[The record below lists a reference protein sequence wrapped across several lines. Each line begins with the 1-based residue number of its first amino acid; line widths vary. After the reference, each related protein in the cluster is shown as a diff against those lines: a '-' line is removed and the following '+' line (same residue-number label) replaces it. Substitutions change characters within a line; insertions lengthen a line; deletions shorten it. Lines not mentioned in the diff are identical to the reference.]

1 VLRDEFPVLER
12 VAYLNAGTCGPV
24 PHRASEAAREALER
38 EVADGRAGKAH
49 FDRVMDQQQ
58 RLRSGIAEL
67 LGCGPGNVALTH
79 STTDGINTV
88 LSGLELGPGDEVL
101 TTDEEHPGL
110 LAPLAA
116 LELRR
121 GIEVRMVPFAELAN
135 EARPMT
141 KLIACSHVSWVNGQ
155 AADTD
160 ALGAT
165 GVPFLLDGAQ
175 GIGAIR
181 FNPNHLGCAFY
192 AGSGQKWL
200 CGPEGTGYLWIAPG
214 WVDRLHVASSGYMS
228 LSDPARAAELPLRE
242 DAARFEPGY
251 HSAPTSAWALASL
264 GVLGADWDETLG
276 RGPRLAAWLADR
288 LRERGHD
295 VSPRGDTTLVAW
307 RADDDAPATVE
318 RLAAAGIVIR
328 DLPGR
333 GLLRA
338 SVGAWSS
345 EDELERLVRAVGV

>member
-1 VLRDEFPVLER
+1 MLRDEFPVLER
-12 VAYLNAGTCGPV
+12 IAYLNAGTCGPV
-24 PHRASEAAREALER
+24 PRRAQEAAKEALDL
-38 EVADGRAGKAH
+38 EVANGRAGKEH
-49 FDRVMDQQQ
+49 FDLVMDQQQ
-58 RLRSGIAEL
+58 RLRSRIAEL

-88 LSGLELGPGDEVL
+88 LSGLELGRGDEVL

-116 LELRR
+116 LSQRR
-121 GIEVRMVPFAELAN
+121 GVEVRTVPFAELAG
-135 EARPMT
+135 EAGPRT
-141 KLIACSHVSWVNGQ
+141 KLIACSHVSWVNGRV
-155 AADTD
+155 ADTA
-160 ALGAT
+160 ALAAT
-165 GVPFLLDGAQ
+165 GVPVLLDGAQ

-200 CGPEGTGYLWIAPG
+200 CGPEGTGYLWIAHD
-214 WVDRLHVASSGYMS
+214 WVERLHVASSGYMS
-228 LSDPARAAELPLRE
+228 LADPVRALELPLRE
-242 DAARFEPGY
+242 GAARFEPGY

-264 GVLGADWDETLG
+264 DVLGDWDETLM
-276 RGPRLAAWLADR
+276 RGPKLAAWLAER

-295 VSPRGDTTLVAW
+295 VAPRGDTTLVAW
-307 RADDDAPATVE
+307 RANGDSAVTVE
-318 RLAAAGIVIR
+318 RLAAEGIVIR

-345 EDELERLVRAVGV
+345 EDELERLVTSSS

>member
-1 VLRDEFPVLER
+1 MLRDEFPVLER
-12 VAYLNAGTCGPV
+12 IAYLNAGTCGPV
-24 PHRASEAAREALER
+24 PRRAQEAAKEALDL
-38 EVADGRAGKAH
+38 EVAQGRAGKAH
-49 FDRVMDQQQ
+49 FDLVMDQQQ
-58 RLRSGIAEL
+58 RLRGAIAEL

-88 LSGLELGPGDEVL
+88 LSGLELGRGDEVV

-116 LELRR
+116 LSQRR
-121 GIEVRMVPFAELAN
+121 GVEVRTVPFAELAG
-135 EARPMT
+135 EVGPRT
-141 KLIACSHVSWVNGQ
+141 KLIACSHVSWVNGRV
-155 AADTD
+155 ADTT
-160 ALGAT
+160 ALADT
-165 GVPFLLDGAQ
+165 GVPVLLDGAQ

-181 FNPNHLGCAFY
+181 FNPNHLRCAFY

-200 CGPEGTGYLWIAPG
+200 CGPEGTGYLWIAPD
-214 WVDRLHVASSGYMS
+214 WVERLHVASSGYMS
-228 LSDPARAAELPLRE
+228 LSDPARAEELPLRE

-264 GVLGADWDETLG
+264 DVLGDWDETLT

-295 VSPRGDTTLVAW
+295 VAPRGETTLVAW
-307 RADDDAPATVE
+307 RSEHAPEQVE
-318 RLAAAGIVIR
+318 RLASEGIVIR

-338 SVGAWSS
+338 SVGAWST
-345 EDELERLVRAVGV
+345 EDELERLVTSSS

>member
-1 VLRDEFPVLER
+1 MLRDEFPVLER
-12 VAYLNAGTCGPV
+12 TAYLNAGTCGPV
-24 PHRASEAAREALER
+24 PRRAQEAAQEALGL
-38 EVADGRAGKAH
+38 EVAHGRAGKAH
-49 FDRVMDQQQ
+49 FDLVMDQQQ
-58 RLRSGIAEL
+58 RLRSAIAEL

-88 LSGLELGPGDEVL
+88 LSGLEVGRGDEVL

-116 LELRR
+116 LRQRR
-121 GIEVRMVPFAELAN
+121 GIEVRMVPFTELAS
-135 EARPMT
+135 EVSSRT
-141 KLIACSHVSWVNGQ
+141 KLIACSHVSWVGGQ
-155 AADTD
+155 VADTD
-160 ALGAT
+160 ALAAT
-165 GVPFLLDGAQ
+165 GVPVLLDGAQ

-200 CGPEGTGYLWIAPG
+200 CGPEGTGYLWIAAE
-214 WVDRLHVASSGYMS
+214 WVERLHVASSGYMS
-228 LSDPARAAELPLRE
+228 LSDPARAEELPLRE

-264 GVLGADWDETLG
+264 DILGADWDETLA
-276 RGPRLAAWLADR
+276 RGPRLAAWFADR
-288 LRERGHD
+288 LRERGHE
-295 VSPRGDTTLVAW
+295 VAPRGDTTLVSWKAGG
-307 RADDDAPATVE
+307 DAPAIVE
-318 RLAAAGIVIR
+318 RLAAEGIVIR

-345 EDELERLVRAVGV
+345 EDELERLVTSSS

>member
-1 VLRDEFPVLER
+1 MPLRDEFPVLQH

-24 PHRASEAAREALER
+24 PRRAQAAAQEALDL
-38 EVADGRAGKAH
+38 EVARGRAGKAH
-49 FDRVMDQQQ
+49 FDLVLDQQQ
-58 RLRSGIAEL
+58 RLRSAIAEL

-88 LSGLELGPGDEVL
+88 LGGLDLGKGDEVL
-101 TTDEEHPGL
+101 TSDEEHPGL

-116 LELRR
+116 LERRR
-121 GIEVRMVPFAELAN
+121 GITVRTVPFAELAN
-135 EARPMT
+135 EVSPKTR
-141 KLIACSHVSWVNGQ
+141 LVACSHVSWVNGQ
-155 AADTD
+155 VADTA
-160 ALGAT
+160 ALAAT

-200 CGPEGTGYLWIAPG
+200 CGPEGTGYLWIAPE
-214 WVDRLHVASSGYMS
+214 WVERLHVASSGYMS
-228 LSDPARAAELPLRE
+228 LSDPARASELPLRE

-251 HSAPTSAWALASL
+251 HSAPTSAWALASIE
-264 GVLGADWDETLG
+264 VLGADWDETLA

-288 LRERGHD
+288 LRERGHA
-295 VSPRGDTTLVAW
+295 VAPRGDTTLVSW
-307 RADDDAPATVE
+307 RADGDAPATVE
-318 RLAAAGIVIR
+318 RLAADGIVIR

-333 GLLRA
+333 GVLRA

-345 EDELERLVRAVGV
+345 EEELERLLARV